1 MTAVYSTLN
10 CQIQLICLIFANFT
24 YSHMFSHCSNLK
36 QSTLTKN
43 SLTAYDTDTND
54 KNNPERRL
62 LTTERPRC
70 YARGTREPFGPCVD
84 PAVWNPP
91 VMEAYDTDR
100 SDNKTE
106 KQFWT
111 ENPRISPKAP
121 AAGNRPTYLYVMVVN
136 GNGWTHPYQ
145 FICIGN
151 GNGRTPIH
159 LFVLDV

>member
-43 SLTAYDTDTND
+43 SLTSYNTDTND
-54 KNNPERRL
+54 KNNPERQFL
-62 LTTERPRC
+62 TERPTC
-70 YARGTREPFGPCVD
+70 FAQGARESFGPCVD

-159 LFVLDV
+159 LYVLDV